1 MQKTGIATAGS
12 ITTAIIASLCCIG
25 PVAVALIGV
34 GSIGAFS
41 VFEAYRPYLISL
53 TVVLLGFAFY
63 LTYRKREVACEDGSC
78 RIESAGRWSKFT
90 VWLAALLAGI
100 AIAFPYFNLTDTAAA
115 QSMLS
120 EQSRRSSNLVVA
132 VLKIE
137 GMDCKGCAK
146 GLEVTLGNIEGV
158 KKAAVE
164 FEQGRAVVE
173 YDTTN
178 VKSEQLIAWVEETGF
193 KARISSIKDIK

>member
-1 MQKTGIATAGS
+1 MFHW
-12 ITTAIIASLCCIG
+12 
-25 PVAVALIGV
+25 ALH
-34 GSIGAFS
+34 SQEYRHNPPERSNDLLFS
-41 VFEAYRPYLISL
+41 ISL

-78 RIESAGRWSKFT
+78 RIESPGRWSKFT

-137 GMDCKGCAK
+137 SP
-146 GLEVTLGNIEGV
+146 N
-158 KKAAVE
+158 
-164 FEQGRAVVE
+164 
-173 YDTTN
+173 
-178 VKSEQLIAWVEETGF
+178 
-193 KARISSIKDIK
+193 SSLLRLRRLDSKRGYLQ